1 LTPPRLRKPARRLFG
16 SGRRPFREVYRRD
29 PAFNFRHLELQSLR
43 MLRTQLF
50 ADPAGRFV
58 HDLILQS
65 CQQNAGKTALVDTS
79 CDRRFTFAEYGS
91 LLESL
96 AHGFISAGLAPGE
109 VVAIFLPNSWEFAI
123 AYHAATLAGGIPTL
137 LNPSYR
143 EREIRYQLENSG
155 AAFLISDAPLLEN
168 VNLSGLP
175 SLRRVFTTRSSS
187 THGGSTGCED
197 FASLLRPVFGKTSAK
212 FPDARQGSQQ
222 TIAALPYSSGTT
234 GLPKGVMLSH
244 YNLVANVYQILG
256 PNAAPL
262 SPNDVMLCF
271 LPLYHIYGLTV
282 ALTLSLALGSTLVL
296 MPRFDVQK
304 LCALL
309 LQEGVTMMPVVP
321 PAINAFCPAAEAG
334 IFPVNHKIRWVKC
347 GAAPLAPE
355 LARRFT
361 GLTGILVNQGYGMTE
376 ASPVTH
382 VGFITPP
389 EMYRPASIGQPL
401 ALTECRV
408 MDMTKSADGIE
419 VAPGEPGEL
428 VMRGPQFMLGYWKE
442 PQATAAVLRDG
453 WYFSGDI
460 VRCDADGFYYV
471 LDRSKEMIKYKGF
484 PVAPAEVES
493 VLLEHPA
500 VRDCGVV
507 AKPDLAAGEIPC
519 AFVVLREGFVAS
531 DALRKELCGF
541 VADRLARHKQPR
553 EIHFV
558 EAVPRTPSGKILRRE
573 LRKTLV

>member
-1 LTPPRLRKPARRLFG
+1 MK
-16 SGRRPFREVYRRD
+16 
-29 PAFNFRHLELQSLR
+29 
-43 MLRTQLF
+43 RTKLY
-50 ADPAGRFV
+50 ADPTGRFV
-58 HDLILQS
+58 HDVVLES
-65 CQQNAGKTALVDTS
+65 CQRHIEKIALIDTS
-79 CDRRFTFAEYGS
+79 CERRLTFAEYGS
-91 LLESL
+91 LVESL
-96 AHGFISAGLAPGE
+96 ARGLISAGLVPGE

-123 AYHAATLAGGIPTL
+123 TYHAATLAGGIPTL

-155 AAFLISDAPLLEN
+155 ANFLITDGPLIDN
-168 VNLSGLP
+168 VSLTGLP
-175 SLRRVFTTRSSS
+175 SLRRVFITRTSSAQ
-187 THGGSTGCED
+187 GGCEN
-197 FASLLRPVFGKTSAK
+197 FASLLEPASSK
-212 FPDARQGSQQ
+212 FPAPTKSPQE

-244 YNLVANVYQILG
+244 YNLVSNVYQVLG

-262 SPNDVMLCF
+262 VPEDVMLCF

-282 ALTLSLALGSTLVL
+282 ALTLSLTLGNTLVL
-296 MPRFDVQK
+296 MPRFDIQK

-309 LQEGVTMMPVVP
+309 VREGVTMMPVVP
-321 PAINAFCPAAEAG
+321 PAINAFCLAAEAG
-334 IFPVNHKIRWVKC
+334 VFPKTHKLRWLKS

-355 LARRFT
+355 LARRMT
-361 GLTGILVNQGYGMTE
+361 DLTGILVNQGYGMTE

-382 VGFITPP
+382 VGYITPP
-389 EMYRPASIGQPL
+389 EMNRPASIGQPL
-401 ALTECRV
+401 ALTECRIL
-408 MDMTKSADGIE
+408 DITERDPNGPE
-419 VAPGEPGEL
+419 VAAGEQGEL
-428 VMRGPQFMLGYWKE
+428 VMRGPQIMLGYWKE

-460 VRCDADGFYYV
+460 VRLDADGFYYV

-493 VLLEHPA
+493 LLLEHPA

-507 AKPDLAAGEIPC
+507 AKPDISCGEIPC

-531 DALRKELCGF
+531 DSLDQQLREF
-541 VADRLARHKQPR
+541 VADRLAHHKQPR

-558 EAVPRTPSGKILRRE
+558 DAVPRTPSGKILRRE
-573 LRKTLV
+573 LRKVFS

>member
-1 LTPPRLRKPARRLFG
+1 
-16 SGRRPFREVYRRD
+16 
-29 PAFNFRHLELQSLR
+29 
-43 MLRTQLF
+43 MLRTKLY
-50 ADPAGRFV
+50 ADPTGRFV
-58 HDLILQS
+58 HDLVLQS
-65 CQQNAGKTALVDTS
+65 CQQNNSKTALIDTS
-79 CDRRFTFAEYGS
+79 CDRRFTFGEYGS
-91 LLESL
+91 LVESL
-96 AHGFISAGLAPGE
+96 ARGLISAGLAPGD

-123 AYHAATLAGGIPTL
+123 TYHAATLAGGIPTL

-143 EREIRYQLENSG
+143 EREIRFQLENSG
-155 AAFLISDAPLLEN
+155 ATFLITDAPLLEN
-168 VNLSGLP
+168 VNLAELP
-175 SLRRVFTTRSSS
+175 ALRRIFTTR
-187 THGGSTGCED
+187 HERVGCED
-197 FASLLRPVFGKTSAK
+197 FTSLLRPVFGKTSAR
-212 FPDARQGSQQ
+212 FPEALQSSQE

-244 YNLVANVYQILG
+244 YNVVANVYQILG
-256 PNAAPL
+256 PNGAPL

-296 MPRFDVQK
+296 MPRFEVQK

-321 PAINAFCPAAEAG
+321 PAMNALCQATEAG
-334 IFPVNHKIRWVKC
+334 IFPMNHKIRWVKC

-382 VGFITPP
+382 VGFIAPP
-389 EMYRPASIGQPL
+389 EMYRPDSIGQPL
-401 ALTECRV
+401 ALTDCRV
-408 MDMTKSADGIE
+408 LDVTNGDMTKGMDGDE
-419 VAPGEPGEL
+419 VPPGEPGEL
-428 VMRGPQFMLGYWKE
+428 VMRGPQIMLGYWKE

-460 VRCDADGFYYV
+460 VRCDAEGFYYV
-471 LDRSKEMIKYKGF
+471 LDRKKEMIKYKGF

-519 AFVVLREGFVAS
+519 AFVVLRDGFTPS
-531 DALRKELCGF
+531 DALEKEMRDF
-541 VADRLARHKQPR
+541 VADRLAHHKQPR
-553 EIHFV
+553 EIHCV
-558 EAVPRTPSGKILRRE
+558 AVVPRTPSGKILRRE
-573 LRKTLV
+573 LRKAAT